1 MGSFLLG
8 ELMWWLDAC
17 LEEGRRVGKVGIFR
31 VVHRFGGGMGGR
43 GGGRRDG
50 RENVKKRFD
59 KLTTWVIHEE
69 NSRKSEESRHMVST
83 A

>member
-31 VVHRFGGGMGGR
+31 VVHRLGGGMG
-43 GGGRRDG
+43 
-50 RENVKKRFD
+50 VSS
-59 KLTTWVIHEE
+59 HAC
-69 NSRKSEESRHMVST
+69 KSWAALRQRCH
-83 A
+83 